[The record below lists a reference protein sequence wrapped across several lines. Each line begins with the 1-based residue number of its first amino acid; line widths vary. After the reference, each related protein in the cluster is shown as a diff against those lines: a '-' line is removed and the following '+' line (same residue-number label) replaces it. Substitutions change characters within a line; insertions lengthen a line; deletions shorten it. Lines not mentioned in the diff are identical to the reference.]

1 MKKLCKLFSL
11 VVCLA
16 IIVASFGTF
25 VSAEEIGDTHKNGD
39 LNDSAV
45 RGLVVRY
52 FREREAYLNGEADEI
67 PSAIDALVRDE
78 EKHRLSLQE
87 AGAKFTSS
95 AITFDE
101 VSCWDDV
108 ADVTV
113 TEEIVYQSSTDTVPE
128 TIVHKLRIRHESGGL
143 VVRSDGFEE
152 TSSGFTSCYYV
163 RPEWQNTAD
172 SQSLVSGSKS
182 CIVYIASQE
191 VGYTEEYQ
199 NITKYGAWIGKDEE
213 PWCAS
218 FVSWCAYK
226 ASVSSSVI
234 EYTAGCPAMRKHFND
249 MGRYYPIGESS
260 YTPKVGDIVFEGGTK
275 DSPGHVGIVTS
286 VFSSYIWIID
296 SNCGD
301 KVQQHILTF
310 ANSDIVAYGNPPY
323 KSTSH
328 TLKKSGDVSIC
339 SACGYVSYSAVLE

>member
-25 VSAEEIGDTHKNGD
+25 VSAEEIGDTHENGV

-45 RGLVVRY
+45 RALVTRY

-67 PSAIDALVRDE
+67 PSAIDPLVRDE

-128 TIVHKLRIRHESGGL
+128 TIVHKLRIRPESGGL

-152 TSSGFTSCYYV
+152 TSSGFTSCSYV
-163 RPEWQNTAD
+163 RPEWENTAD
-172 SQSLVSGSKS
+172 TQSFVSGSKS

-191 VGYTEEYQ
+191 IGYTEGYKD
-199 NITKYGAWIGKDEE
+199 ITKYGAWLGKDGL

-234 EYTAGCPAMRKHFND
+234 EYTAGCPAMRRHFND
-249 MGRYYPIGESS
+249 LGRYYPIDKSS
-260 YTPKVGDIVFEGGTK
+260 YTPKVGDIFFEGGTA
-275 DSPGHVGIVTS
+275 DAPVHVGIVTS
-286 VFSSYIWIID
+286 VYSSYVWVID
-296 SNCGD
+296 GNSSD
-301 KVQQHILTF
+301 KVQHRIITF
-310 ANSDIVAYGNPPY
+310 KNSDIVAYGSPPY
-323 KSTSH
+323 KATSH
-328 TLKKSGDVSIC
+328 TLKESGDVTVC
-339 SACGYVSYSAVLE
+339 SACGFVSHGAVLE